1 MLRLATKKKKHKFLG
16 SKKSIY
22 FIRDEDEVILYAA
35 FIIKPYKE
43 VPKTDNKYKPRYSF
57 YNQPEEA
64 KLPLLDVL
72 NQVKLL
78 NTSLLRKF
86 IPGNVKKKNTNNEKV
101 KGSKKPESLI
111 DELLQDEQSDMN
123 VTLSFHI
130 VKVWKKY
137 ELSKTFHTVDELT
150 EDFVSLLRNELKQKL
165 ESTGNLGRLI
175 GDTLKE
181 LVLNGSLDHGNFLDV
196 GKNTFSE
203 LTKNYTIIEKNED
216 FVKSFLPGPAV
227 DIRPQS
233 VFTFPTGI
241 TSHDGL
247 RLGLSENGKAIS
259 FPEDF
264 SYPILLAGDKKTR
277 EIISNRLLEQNKKF
291 IILDPRAN
299 LEFEDRIHSNFE
311 KLTLGEDFFFN
322 VLTPVT
328 RDNYV
333 SEQLSSQ
340 YLGNFIEIVQSIT
353 DVRSDAAILL
363 RDLIDFYVN
372 EYQEEQDEIL
382 FAKHDTPVSLSDLYS
397 MLTIEPGGLVITD
410 FQLSNIR
417 TIINDI
423 RDPSIGEN
431 TRIGEKVGL
440 EEIFKSSKIIDFSS
454 LGYKVQKLFLYSFLL
469 QLTIY
474 EQLEKESEEI
484 IIYID
489 DAELFFTRDIDRTVL
504 LHILSKLEN
513 SPFKIIFSTPY
524 PSQLAIPIFDSTYN
538 RVIGNL
544 KSAKCVRLISESH
557 SLDKNQQEFV
567 RRLPRNNFILIR
579 EDLMEKPLILRFFD
593 EDVER
598 HTSQMVKR
606 RKSEAVLHSGK
617 MDGSALT
624 INAEDFSRFHPI
636 MLDVLEKLAS
646 KANRGINTE
655 SLAKLFPNWPEN
667 EVKEA
672 VSLLE
677 IFGYIFYETVD
688 KRGRKGEY
696 WTKITPRGEK
706 FLKKL
711 KFSHLVVERNKK
723 LEEENPEEEESVTA
737 EDVPEDIENYIEDSN
752 VEIRNEPSKE
762 QTLLIKK
769 LQKIRK
775 VVRTTRDSEDNKQTK
790 LDNLNSLLIQ
800 IPPLFKEDISEE
812 TQKLEIFLGSLD
824 KLLKEE
830 ESMDGIPQK
839 VLDKIFHKA
848 LSLIDAIQ
856 IQTTYG
862 DKSKNN
868 QDEEFIEKVIE
879 KELGTEKWKDFDRDI
894 FLTEIPELSSLR
906 KENKKLM
913 SLLDSEIPDDI
924 IKSLDLSDDL
934 PQKEFS
940 QVIKKALSSLL
951 QIKTSFF
958 PKMDSE
964 KYLEQI
970 NTFFKAAGLPEPFK
984 KSQQLLWEH
993 SVLDKKGNYASPYL
1007 NTKRREIIESIQE
1020 ENAVF
1025 SFDLDDKSKGG
1036 LVGQLI
1042 ESIKKKMKRG

>member
-1 MLRLATKKKKHKFLG
+1 
-16 SKKSIY
+16 
-22 FIRDEDEVILYAA
+22 
-35 FIIKPYKE
+35 
-43 VPKTDNKYKPRYSF
+43 KTDNKYKSRYSS
-57 YNQPEEA
+57 YNQPEES
-64 KLPLLDVL
+64 KLPLLEVL
-72 NQVKLL
+72 NQVKML

-86 IPGNVKKKNTNNEKV
+86 IPGNVKKKNTKNEKM
-101 KGSKKPESLI
+101 KGSKNPESLI

-137 ELSKTFHTVDELT
+137 ELSQTFHTVDELA

-165 ESTGNLGRLI
+165 ESTGKLGRLV

-181 LVLNGSLDHGNFLDV
+181 LVLNGSLDHGNFLNV

-216 FVKSFLPGPAV
+216 FVKSFLSGPAV
-227 DIRPQS
+227 DLRPQS
-233 VFTFPTGI
+233 VFAFPTGI

-247 RLGLSENGKAIS
+247 SLGLSENDKAIS
-259 FPEDF
+259 FPEKF

-299 LEFEDRIHSNFE
+299 LEFEDRIHSDFE
-311 KLTLGEDFFFN
+311 KLTLGENFFFN

-328 RDNYV
+328 RGNYV

-431 TRIGEKVGL
+431 TRIGERVGL

-474 EQLEKESEEI
+474 EQLEEEPEEI

-489 DAELFFTRDIDRTVL
+489 DAELFFARDIERTVL

-524 PSQLAIPIFDSTYN
+524 PSQLAISIFDSTYN

-544 KSAKCVRLISESH
+544 KSSKCVRLISESH

-567 RRLPRNNFILIR
+567 RRLPRNNFLLVR
-579 EDLMEKPLILRFFD
+579 EELMEKPLILRFF
-593 EDVER
+593 EKDVDR
-598 HTSQMVKR
+598 HNSQMVKR
-606 RKSEAVLHSGK
+606 RKSEDDLLTGK
-617 MDGSALT
+617 MDNSALT
-624 INAEDFSRFHPI
+624 INAEDFSKFHPI
-636 MLDVLEKLAS
+636 MLEVLDKLSS

-667 EVKEA
+667 KVREA

-723 LEEENPEEEESVTA
+723 LEEETPEEEKKVTT
-737 EDVPEDIENYIEDSN
+737 EDVLEDIENYIEDSN
-752 VEIRNEPSKE
+752 VGIRNEPSEE
-762 QTLLIKK
+762 QSLLIKK
-769 LQKIRK
+769 LQNIRK
-775 VVRTTRDSEDNKQTK
+775 VVRVTRDSEDDKYTK
-790 LDNLNSLLIQ
+790 LDTLNSLLIQ
-800 IPPLFKEDISEE
+800 IPPLFKENISEE

-824 KLLKEE
+824 NLLKEE
-830 ESMDGIPQK
+830 VSMDGIPQK

-856 IQTTYG
+856 IKTTYG
-862 DKSKNN
+862 DKSKNI

-906 KENKKLM
+906 RENKKLM
-913 SLLDSEIPDDI
+913 GLLDSEIPDDI

-934 PQKEFS
+934 PQEEFS

-964 KYLEQI
+964 EYLEQI
-970 NTFFKAAGLPEPFK
+970 NTFFKAAGLPEPF
-984 KSQQLLWEH
+984 E
-993 SVLDKKGNYASPYL
+993 
-1007 NTKRREIIESIQE
+1007 
-1020 ENAVF
+1020 
-1025 SFDLDDKSKGG
+1025 KSK
-1036 LVGQLI
+1036 QLDYPNPLKNHNSYFGNI
-1042 ESIKKKMKRG
+1042 QS

>member
-1 MLRLATKKKKHKFLG
+1 MLRLATKRKKHKFLG
-16 SKKSIY
+16 SKKAIY

-35 FIIKPYKE
+35 FIIKPHKE
-43 VPKTDNKYKPRYSF
+43 IPKTDNKYKSRYSS
-57 YNQPEEA
+57 YNQPEET
-64 KLPLLDVL
+64 KLPLLEVL
-72 NQVKLL
+72 NQVKML

-86 IPGNVKKKNTNNEKV
+86 IPGNVKKKNTKKEKA
-101 KGSKKPESLI
+101 KGSKNPESLI
-111 DELLQDEQSDMN
+111 DDLFQDEQSDMN

-137 ELSKTFHTVDELT
+137 ELSKTFHTIDELA
-150 EDFVSLLRNELKQKL
+150 EDFAALLRNELKQKL
-165 ESTGNLGRLI
+165 ESTGKLGRLV

-227 DIRPQS
+227 DLRPQS

-247 RLGLSENGKAIS
+247 SFGLSENGKAIS

-299 LEFEDRIHSNFE
+299 LEFEDRIHSDFE
-311 KLTLGEDFFFN
+311 KLTLGENFFFN

-372 EYQEEQDEIL
+372 EYQEEQDEVL

-474 EQLEKESEEI
+474 EQLEKEPEEI

-489 DAELFFTRDIDRTVL
+489 DAELFFARDIERTVL

-524 PSQLAIPIFDSTYN
+524 PSQLAISIFDSTYN

-544 KSAKCVRLISESH
+544 KSSKCVRLISESH

-567 RRLPRNNFILIR
+567 RRLPRNNFLLVR
-579 EDLMEKPLILRFFD
+579 EDLMEKPLILRFFE
-593 EDVER
+593 EDIER
-598 HTSQMVKR
+598 HNSQMVKR
-606 RKSEAVLHSGK
+606 RKSEDDTHGK
-617 MDGSALT
+617 MDDSALS
-624 INAEDFSRFHPI
+624 INAEDFSKFHPV
-636 MLDVLEKLAS
+636 MLEVLDKLSS

-667 EVKEA
+667 KVREA

-723 LEEENPEEEESVTA
+723 LEEETPEEEETVTT
-737 EDVPEDIENYIEDSN
+737 EDVLEDLENYIEDSN

-762 QTLLIKK
+762 QSLLIKK
-769 LQKIRK
+769 LQNIRK
-775 VVRTTRDSEDNKQTK
+775 VVRVTRDSEDNKYTK
-790 LDNLNSLLIQ
+790 MDTLNSLLIQ

-824 KLLKEE
+824 NLLKEE
-830 ESMDGIPQK
+830 VSMDGIPQK

-856 IQTTYG
+856 IKTTYG
-862 DKSKNN
+862 DKSKNI

-879 KELGTEKWKDFDRDI
+879 KELGTEKWKEFDRDI

-906 KENKKLM
+906 RENKKLM
-913 SLLDSEIPDDI
+913 GLLDSEIPDDI

-934 PQKEFS
+934 SQEEFS

-958 PKMDSE
+958 PKIDSE
-964 KYLEQI
+964 EYLEQI
-970 NTFFKAAGLPEPFK
+970 NTFFKAAGLPEPFE

-993 SVLDKKGNYASPYL
+993 SVLNKKGNYAAPYVAI
-1007 NTKRREIIESIQE
+1007 KRREIIESIQE
-1020 ENAVF
+1020 ENAAF
-1025 SFDLDDKSKGG
+1025 CFDMDKSKGG